1 MERMRGASVGN
12 LARAMAMA
20 VLLLCVG
27 LLPPPAGAQDKP
39 LSAYFRETWTTRQGL
54 PHNQVNAIAQTPDG
68 YLWFGTW
75 EGLVRYNGL
84 EFHAFDRGNTPA
96 LKDNGVRSVRASAD
110 GAVVIGTSRGGVTV
124 KRGEFWRTW
133 MVKDGLAQEEIM
145 DAMLDRKGR
154 LWVATEDSGIDL
166 VDGDKVVHFNAGSG
180 LPSGVTYGLML
191 DRDDSMW
198 AATAGGLVH
207 FAGGRPV
214 VYAKASGLPDAPVFR
229 AIQDAAGTVFVGT
242 ERGVYRRE
250 GERFVQVSRLLP
262 VDGVPSLAKDAAGN
276 LWVGTVNNGLLRLT
290 QSGVEKFTSLRGL
303 PNNRVAALLIDRE
316 GSVWAGTNAGLLRL
330 SDAPFSTW
338 NGDQGLSD
346 DYVRALAESRD
357 GSMWIGTSRGLN
369 RWRGGKLEASY
380 TAADGLPSDSVLS
393 LLEDRDGSLLV
404 GSYTAGLLRLRAGR
418 VVAHY
423 DNAHGMPGSNQVRA
437 LAQQDDGTV
446 WIGTTRGLV
455 RMRDGK
461 FERFGVAEG
470 LPREFII
477 SLHLA
482 RDGSLWVGT
491 ANGAA
496 HIADGRVQV
505 VDMRGMN
512 GAQDV
517 FDFHEDND
525 GTLWFATDRGLLRYR
540 NGRLK
545 ALGLAQGLPIDTLF
559 AVVDDGIG
567 SLWLTS
573 NRGVMRIARSEAE
586 AVLDGKKAT
595 LELDRFGEA
604 DGLASN
610 QCNGGSGPAA
620 LRDSSGRIWVAT
632 AGGAAVVQP
641 RSLHAYKRQLPPVVI
656 EQALVNDASV
666 PLQATLKLPAGTRK
680 LEFHYASLSF
690 LTPRFVRYRYRL
702 EGVDRGWIERGNQ
715 RVAQYTNLG
724 PGKYRFE
731 VNASAPGLGQG
742 WSRDVTTLDIE
753 IEPRLWQ
760 RTWFLALLAACAG
773 LLVAGLYRWRLGHL
787 RSRAAHLESVVEQRT
802 SDLREQTDKLRES
815 DHEKSILVARLKEQ
829 ADAFERQARED
840 ALTGLGNR
848 RSMDEA
854 LARAFDQAARSGRP
868 LSFALIDIDQ
878 FKRINDGY
886 SHAAG
891 DRALTEVARV
901 MREEL
906 GALGK
911 LARWGG
917 EEFAVLF
924 EGLALEEAR
933 RRCER
938 LRWAVERLDCSGF
951 APGWKVSISGGVAE
965 RTGLAHYERLVSR
978 ADALM
983 YEAKRAGR
991 NRICG

>member
-1 MERMRGASVGN
+1 MGRMRGASVAG
-12 LARAMAMA
+12 LARGIA
-20 VLLLCVG
+20 VAALLLYVA
-27 LLPPPAGAQDKP
+27 LLPAVAGAQDKP
-39 LSAYFRETWTTRQGL
+39 LTAYFRETWTTRQGL

-75 EGLVRYNGL
+75 EGLARYNGL
-84 EFHAFDRGNTPA
+84 EFHVFDRANTPA
-96 LKDNGVRSVRASAD
+96 LQDNGVRSVRASED

-124 KRGEFWRTW
+124 KRGDSWRTW
-133 MVKDGLAQEEIM
+133 MVKDGLAQEEIL
-145 DAMLDRKGR
+145 DALLDRRGR
-154 LWVATEDSGIDL
+154 LWVATENSGIDL
-166 VDGDKVVHFNAGSG
+166 IDGGKVTHFNAGNG
-180 LPSGVTYGLML
+180 LPSGVAYGLLL
-191 DRDDSMW
+191 DRDGSVW

-207 FAGGRPV
+207 FVDARPV
-214 VYAKASGLPDAPVFR
+214 VYSGASGLPGAPVFR
-229 AIQDAAGTVFVGT
+229 VIQDAAGTLYVGT
-242 ERGVYRRE
+242 ERGVYRRD
-250 GERFVQVSRLLP
+250 GERFVLESPLLP
-262 VDGVPSLAKDAAGN
+262 RDGVPSLARDAAGN
-276 LWVGTVNNGLLRLT
+276 LWVGTVNNGLLRLAN
-290 QSGVEKFTSLRGL
+290 SGVERFTSLRGL
-303 PNNRVAALLIDRE
+303 PNNRVASLLVDRE

-330 SDAPFSTW
+330 SDAPFSTL

-357 GSMWIGTSRGLN
+357 GSLWIGTSRGLN

-380 TAADGLPSDSVLS
+380 TAADGLPGDSVLS

-404 GSYTAGLLRLRAGR
+404 GSYTDGLLRLRDGKL
-418 VVAHY
+418 VAQY

-437 LAQQDDGTV
+437 LAQQADGTV

-455 RMRDGK
+455 RMRDGA
-461 FERFGVAEG
+461 FRRFGSAEG

-491 ANGAA
+491 TNGAA
-496 HIADGRVQV
+496 RIVDERVQV

-517 FDFHEDND
+517 FDFHEDAD
-525 GTLWFATDRGLLRYR
+525 GTLWFATDRGLLRWR
-540 NGRLK
+540 NGRLQ
-545 ALGLAQGLPIDTLF
+545 ALGLQQGLPIDTLF
-559 AVVDDGIG
+559 AVVDDGVG

-573 NRGVMRIARSEAE
+573 NRGVMRLSRSEAE
-586 AVLDGKKAT
+586 AVLDGRKTA
-595 LELDRFGEA
+595 LEIDRFGEA

-620 LRDSSGRIWVAT
+620 LRDHAGRIWVAT
-632 AGGAAVVQP
+632 AGGAAVVDP
-641 RSLHAYKRQLPPVVI
+641 RSLHAYKHSLPPVVI
-656 EQALVNDASV
+656 EQVLANDAKL
-666 PLQATLKLPAGTRK
+666 PLQAALKLPAGTRK

-690 LTPRFVRYRYRL
+690 RTPRFVRYRYRL
-702 EGVDRGWIERGNQ
+702 EGVDRDWIERGNQ

-724 PGKYRFE
+724 PGKYRFA
-731 VNASAPGLGQG
+731 VNASAPGLGQD
-742 WSRDVTTLDIE
+742 WSPDVTTVDIE

-760 RTWFLALLAACAG
+760 RPWSLPLLAVLAG
-773 LLVAGLYRWRLGHL
+773 LLVIALYRWRLDHL
-787 RSRAAHLESVVEQRT
+787 RSRAEHLESVVEQRT

-815 DHEKSILVARLKEQ
+815 DQEKSILLARLKQQSE
-829 ADAFERQARED
+829 AFERQARED
-840 ALTGLGNR
+840 SLTGLGNR
-848 RSMDEA
+848 RSMDEE
-854 LARAFDQAARSGRP
+854 LAHAFDLAVQSGKP

-891 DRALTEVARV
+891 DRALVEVARV
-901 MREEL
+901 MCEEL

-924 EGLALEEAR
+924 EGLALEEAK

-938 LRWAVERLDCSGF
+938 LRWAVERLDCSSF
-951 APGWKVSISGGVAE
+951 APGWKMSISGGVAE
-965 RTGLAHYERLVSR
+965 RTGLAHHERLVSR
-978 ADALM
+978 ADALL
-983 YEAKRAGR
+983 YEAKHSGR